1 MSISMSAGLSNQ
13 AARPSPVVVMRR
25 LPHERSLTFLLA
37 RADPALPT
45 RLNEIARRMARFHD
59 QAERGPRV
67 DDDATPR
74 SVLRLWQRNLAELK
88 SVAAVLT
95 GDELDQVEKFGDSYV
110 AGRDELFVSRVEQGR
125 TMDGHDLLAA

>member
-45 RLNEIARRMARFHD
+45 RLNEIARRMARFHE

-67 DDDATPR
+67 DEDATPR
-74 SVLRLWQRNLAELK
+74 AVLRLWQRNLAELK
-88 SVAAVLT
+88 SVADVLS
-95 GDELDQVEKFGDSYV
+95 GDELDQVEQLAYRYG
-110 AGRDELFVSRVEQGR
+110 AGRDELFDSRIERG
-125 TMDGHDLLAA
+125 